1 MKELTATY
9 SPDDNKLRLYANGK
23 LPPDIYEKV
32 KAAGFKWAPKQEIF
46 VAPMWT
52 PQRADLLEEL
62 CGEIGDEDTSL
73 VDRAAIRSERF
84 EEYSDK
90 RATEAA
96 RAQEQVEALT
106 NGIPLGQPIL
116 IGHHSEK
123 HARKHAEKIE
133 NGMRSAVRLWE
144 TSEYWSDRA
153 AGALRHAQYKERP
166 DVRAR
171 RIKGIEA
178 DKRKAEKNKAE
189 AENWLKLWEACALE
203 TDEAKQLEKAKAIA
217 GYCHLYMPR
226 KEGDRPDFNQN
237 PPAYSVL
244 NNSYPNL
251 YAPRTVAEVI
261 EVARKTYPRQ
271 IAWQER
277 WIAHYNNRLVYER
290 AMLQEQGGTA
300 SDQIKPE
307 KGGACKCWASHRG
320 GYSYI
325 VKVNKVSV
333 TVLDNWGNGGGNFT
347 RNIPFDKLTALL
359 TAEQVGAARTD
370 GRLLEF
376 PDKTGFVLTDSVTPI
391 APKVEPKEDKA
402 SAMREQLK
410 AGIQVVST
418 NQLFPTPPELAERMV
433 LEAEIQR
440 GDTVL
445 EPSAGTGSILRAIVD
460 DGNARAI
467 VAVEINRDLS
477 EALRREFPLSFIHCQ
492 DFLEYKRGNWLV
504 DRVVMNPPFEN
515 AVDIK
520 HIKHA
525 VSMLKPGGKLVALC
539 AAGPRQTEQ
548 LKPIADSWEVLPAG
562 TFKESGTMVNVALM
576 TYTRKA

>member
-1 MKELTATY
+1 MEELTATY
-9 SPDDNKLRLYANGK
+9 SPDDNKLRLYASGK
-23 LPPDIYEKV
+23 LPPELYEKL
-32 KAAGFKWAPKQEIF
+32 KAAGFKWAPKQELF
-46 VAPMWT
+46 FAPMWT

-62 CGEIGDEDTSL
+62 CGEIGDEDASL
-73 VDRAAIRSERF
+73 ADRAAIRSERF
-84 EEYSDK
+84 EDYSDK

-123 HARKHAEKIE
+123 HARKQAEKIE

-144 TSEYWSDRA
+144 TSEYWARRA
-153 AGALRHAQYKERP
+153 AGALAHAEYKERP

-189 AENWLKLWEACALE
+189 AENWLKLWEACARE
-203 TDEAKQLEKAKAIA
+203 TDAEKQLEKAKRIA
-217 GYCHLYMPR
+217 GYCHLGMPR
-226 KEGDRPDFNQN
+226 KEGDRPDFDQA
-237 PPAYSVL
+237 PSAYDVL
-244 NNSYPNL
+244 ENSYPNL
-251 YAPRTVAEVI
+251 YAPRTVSEVI
-261 EVARKTYPRQ
+261 EVARRTYPRQ

-277 WIAHYNNRLVYER
+277 WIEHYNNRLIYEQ

-300 SDQIKPE
+300 SDQVKPE

-325 VKVNKVSV
+325 TKVNKVSV

-347 RNIPFDKLTALL
+347 RNIPFDKLTALM
-359 TAEQVGAARTD
+359 TAEQVDAARAE
-370 GRLLEF
+370 GRLTDF
-376 PDKTGFVLTDSVTPI
+376 PDGTGFILADSAEPI
-391 APKVEPKEDKA
+391 APKAEPKEDKA
-402 SAMREQLK
+402 QGLREQLK
-410 AGIQVVST
+410 AGIQVVSA

-433 LEAEIQR
+433 LEAEIQP
-440 GDTVL
+440 GDSVL
-445 EPSAGTGSILRAIVD
+445 EPSAGTGSILRAIVED
-460 DGNARAI
+460 DNARAI
-467 VAVEINRDLS
+467 VAVEINSDLS
-477 EALRREFPLSFIHCQ
+477 EALKREFPLSFIHCR
-492 DFLEYKRGNWLV
+492 DFLEYQRDYPV
-504 DRVVMNPPFEN
+504 DRIIMNPPFEN

-576 TYTRKA
+576 TYTRRA

>member
-1 MKELTATY
+1 MEELTATY
-9 SPDDNKLRLYANGK
+9 SPDDNKLRLYASGK
-23 LPPDIYEKV
+23 LPPELYEKL
-32 KAAGFKWAPKQEIF
+32 KAAGFKWAPKQELF

-62 CGEIGDEDTSL
+62 CGEIGDEDASL
-73 VDRAAIRSERF
+73 ADRAAIRSERF
-84 EEYSDK
+84 EDYSDK

-123 HARKHAEKIE
+123 HARKQAEKIE

-144 TSEYWSDRA
+144 TSEYWARRA

-203 TDEAKQLEKAKAIA
+203 TDEAKKLEKAKAIA
-217 GYCHLYMPR
+217 GYCHLHMPR

-237 PPAYSVL
+237 PSAYGVL

-410 AGIQVVST
+410 AGIQVVSA

-433 LEAEIQR
+433 LEAEIQP
-440 GDTVL
+440 GDSVL
-445 EPSAGTGSILRAIVD
+445 DPSAGTGSILRAIVD

-477 EALRREFPLSFIHCQ
+477 EALRREFPLSFIHCR
-492 DFLEYKRGNWLV
+492 DFLEYQRDYPV
-504 DRVVMNPPFEN
+504 DRIIMNPPFEN